1 MTKLNNTYVIRTDD
15 EKFKAFLDKAL
26 ADHCIKND
34 VNAAFFELNKQG
46 AEKVMNV
53 VWEESE

>member
-15 EKFKAFLDKAL
+15 KKFKDFLDKAL
-26 ADHCIKND
+26 ADHCNKND
-34 VNAAFFELNKQG
+34 LNAAFFELNERG
-46 AEKVMNV
+46 AKKVMDV